1 MKLTTCLHQF
11 FSNYLPHIKGVSQHT
26 IRAYRDAFTL
36 FVPFAA
42 NRLKIKTGSL
52 MLDHLTPDMV
62 LAFLV
67 DLEQKRQN
75 APVTRNHRLA
85 AIKSLAKMIRFMHPE
100 KKDVAEKI
108 LAIPQKRYQRKLI
121 GFLYPDE
128 IFKVMQSV
136 DLNQK
141 EGFRDYCLLV
151 LLYDSGARAS
161 EIATLN
167 LDYFN
172 SEKNT
177 LAILGKGNRYRQI
190 TLMPETNILIKNYID
205 KYRKKP
211 KPAYRH
217 RLFINQRGKELT
229 RHGIYRLCKKYL
241 SAALPQKRLRNLNPV
256 HSFRHSCAVNML
268 TSGCSLSDIRIQLGH
283 EDLQATMVYLQ
294 LDLNHKRRVQNRLI
308 EFNQSVLI
316 DHPEIKKLLNTENMQ
331 DIMAWLD
338 SL

>member
-11 FSNYLPHIKGVSQHT
+11 FSTYLPHIKGVSRHT
-26 IRAYRDAFTL
+26 IKAYRDVFTL
-36 FVPFAA
+36 FIPFAV

-52 MLDHLTPDMV
+52 LLDHLTPYMV

-67 DLEQKRQN
+67 DLEHKRQN

-85 AIKSLAKMIRFMHPE
+85 AIKSLAKMIRFMHSE
-100 KKDVAEKI
+100 KRDVAEKI
-108 LAIPQKRYQRKLI
+108 LAIPQKRCQRKLI

-128 IFKVMQSV
+128 IFKVMQSI

-172 SEKNT
+172 SEKST
-177 LAILGKGNRYRQI
+177 LAILGKANRYRQVE
-190 TLMPETNILIKNYID
+190 LMLETSILIKNYID

-229 RHGIYRLCKKYL
+229 RHGIYRVCKKYL
-241 SAALPQKRLRNLNPV
+241 TVALPQKRLKNLNPI

-268 TSGCSLSDIRIQLGH
+268 TSGCSLSDIRNQLGH

-294 LDLNHKRRVQNRLI
+294 LDLTHRRKIQNKFI
-308 EFNQSVLI
+308 EFNGSVLI
-316 DHPEIKKLLNTENMQ
+316 DHPQIEELINTENKE

>member
-1 MKLTTCLHQF
+1 MH
-11 FSNYLPHIKGVSQHT
+11 S
-26 IRAYRDAFTL
+26 
-36 FVPFAA
+36 
-42 NRLKIKTGSL
+42 
-52 MLDHLTPDMV
+52 
-62 LAFLV
+62 
-67 DLEQKRQN
+67 EKR
-75 APVTRNHRLA
+75 
-85 AIKSLAKMIRFMHPE
+85 
-100 KKDVAEKI
+100 DVAEKI
-108 LAIPQKRYQRKLI
+108 LAIPQKRCQRKLI

-128 IFKVMQSV
+128 IFKVMQSI

-177 LAILGKGNRYRQI
+177 LAILGKANRYRQVE
-190 TLMPETNILIKNYID
+190 LMLETSILIKNYID

-229 RHGIYRLCKKYL
+229 RHGIYRVCKKYL
-241 SAALPQKRLRNLNPV
+241 TVALPQKRLKNLNPI

-268 TSGCSLSDIRIQLGH
+268 TSGCSLSDIKNQLGH

-294 LDLNHKRRVQNRLI
+294 LDLSHRRKVQNKFI
-308 EFNQSVLI
+308 EFNRSVLI
-316 DHPEIKKLLNTENMQ
+316 DHPQIEELINTENKE

>member
-1 MKLTTCLHQF
+1 MLIGMHF
-11 FSNYLPHIKGVSQHT
+11 
-26 IRAYRDAFTL
+26 AL
-36 FVPFAA
+36 FIPFAA
-42 NRLKIKTGSL
+42 NKLKIKTGSL
-52 MLDHLTPDMV
+52 MLDHLTPDLV

-67 DLEQKRQN
+67 DLEHKRQN

-100 KKDVAEKI
+100 KRDVVEKI

-121 GFLYPDE
+121 GFLYPNE

-136 DLNQK
+136 DLNSK

-151 LLYDSGARAS
+151 LLYDSGARAT

-172 SEKNT
+172 ADQRT
-177 LAILGKGNRYRQI
+177 LAILGKANRFRQI
-190 TLMPETNILIKNYID
+190 TLMPETSILIKNYID

-211 KPAYRH
+211 KPAYQH
-217 RLFINQRGKELT
+217 RLLINQRGKELT
-229 RHGIYRLCKKYL
+229 RHGIYRICKKYL
-241 SAALPQKRLRNLNPV
+241 TAALPPKRLKTLSPV
-256 HSFRHSCAVNML
+256 HSFRHSCAVSML
-268 TSGCSLSDIRIQLGH
+268 SSGFSLSDIRIQLGH

-294 LDLNHKRRVQNRLI
+294 LDLTHKRKIQKKFI
-308 EFNQSVLI
+308 EFSRSVLL
-316 DHPEIKKLLNTENMQ
+316 DHPEIKALFNAQNMD

>member
-11 FSNYLPHIKGVSQHT
+11 FSNYLPHIKGVSRHT
-26 IRAYRDAFTL
+26 IKAYRDAFTL
-36 FVPFAA
+36 FIPFAA
-42 NRLKIKTGSL
+42 NRLKIKTASL
-52 MLDHLTPDMV
+52 RLDHLTADMV
-62 LAFLV
+62 LAFLA
-67 DLEQKRQN
+67 DLEHKRHN

-100 KKDVAEKI
+100 NRELAEKI
-108 LAIPQKRYQRKLI
+108 LAIPQKRCQRKLI

-128 IFKVMQSV
+128 IFKVMQSI

-172 SEKNT
+172 SEKST

-190 TLMPETNILIKNYID
+190 TLMPETSILIKNYID

-217 RLFINQRGKELT
+217 RLFINQRAKELT
-229 RHGIYRLCKKYL
+229 RHGIYRVCKKYL
-241 SAALPQKRLRNLNPV
+241 NIALPQKRLRNLNPV

-268 TSGCSLSDIRIQLGH
+268 TSGCSLSEIRIQLGH

-294 LDLNHKRRVQNRLI
+294 LDLTHRKKIQNKFI
-308 EFNQSVLI
+308 EFSGSVLI
-316 DHPEIKKLLNTENMQ
+316 DHPEINKLINTQNKQ

>member
-11 FSNYLPHIKGVSQHT
+11 FSNYLPHIKGVSRHT
-26 IRAYRDAFTL
+26 IKAYRDAFTL
-36 FVPFAA
+36 FIPFAA
-42 NRLKIKTGSL
+42 NRLEIRTESL

-75 APVTRNHRLA
+75 TPVTRNHRLA
-85 AIKSLAKMIRFMHPE
+85 AIKSLAKMIRFMHLE
-100 KKDVAEKI
+100 KRDIVEKI
-108 LAIPQKRYQRKLI
+108 LALPQKRYQRKLI

-128 IFKVMQSV
+128 IYKVMQSV

-161 EIATLN
+161 EVATLN

-172 SEKNT
+172 PEERT
-177 LAILGKGNRYRQI
+177 LAILGKGNRFRQI
-190 TLMPETNILIKNYID
+190 TLMPETSILVKNYID
-205 KYRKKP
+205 KYRKEP
-211 KPAYRH
+211 KPAYQH
-217 RLFINQRGKELT
+217 RLFINQRGKEWT
-229 RHGIYRLCKKYL
+229 RHGIYRVCRKYL
-241 SAALPQKRLRNLNPV
+241 TVALPPKRIKTLSPV

-268 TSGCSLSDIRIQLGH
+268 TSGCSLSDIRNHLGH
-283 EDLQATMVYLQ
+283 EALQATMVYLQ
-294 LDLNHKRRVQNRLI
+294 LDLTHKRKIQKKFV
-308 EFNQSVLI
+308 EFNRAVLI
-316 DHPEIKKLLNTENMQ
+316 DHPEIEELINTKDKD

>member
-11 FSNYLPHIKGVSQHT
+11 FSNYLPHIKGVSRHT
-26 IRAYRDAFTL
+26 IKAYRDAFTL
-36 FVPFAA
+36 FIPFAA

-52 MLDHLTPDMV
+52 MLNHLTPDMV
-62 LAFLV
+62 LSFLV

-85 AIKSLAKMIRFMHPE
+85 AVKSLAKMIRFMHPE
-100 KKDVAEKI
+100 KKEVAEKI
-108 LAIPQKRYQRKLI
+108 LAIPQKRCQRKLI
-121 GFLYPDE
+121 GFLYPNE

-172 SEKNT
+172 SEKRT

-190 TLMPETNILIKNYID
+190 TLMPETSILIKNYID

-229 RHGIYRLCKKYL
+229 RHGIYRVCKKYL
-241 SAALPQKRLRNLNPV
+241 TVALPQKRLKNLRPV

-268 TSGCSLSDIRIQLGH
+268 TSGCSLSDIRYQLGH

-294 LDLNHKRRVQNRLI
+294 IDLTHRRKIQNKFI
-308 EFNQSVLI
+308 EFNRSVLI
-316 DHPEIKKLLNTENMQ
+316 DHPEIEELINTENKE

>member
-1 MKLTTCLHQF
+1 MVIV
-11 FSNYLPHIKGVSQHT
+11 SDRNGVSFYSYDAICT
-26 IRAYRDAFTL
+26 LLSLDLDEKRD
-36 FVPFAA
+36 V
-42 NRLKIKTGSL
+42 
-52 MLDHLTPDMV
+52 V
-62 LAFLV
+62 
-67 DLEQKRQN
+67 
-75 APVTRNHRLA
+75 
-85 AIKSLAKMIRFMHPE
+85 
-100 KKDVAEKI
+100 EKI

-136 DLNQK
+136 DLNTK

-151 LLYDSGARAS
+151 LLYDSGARAT

-172 SEKNT
+172 LDQKT
-177 LAILGKGNRYRQI
+177 LAILGKGNRFRQI
-190 TLMPETNILIKNYID
+190 TLMPETSILIKNYID

-229 RHGIYRLCKKYL
+229 RHGIYRICKKYL
-241 SAALPQKRLRNLNPV
+241 TAALPPKRLRTLSPV
-256 HSFRHSCAVNML
+256 HSFRHSCAVSML
-268 TSGCSLSDIRIQLGH
+268 SSGFSLSDIRIQLGH

-294 LDLNHKRRVQNRLI
+294 LDLTHRRKIQKKFI
-308 EFNQSVLI
+308 EFSRSVLL
-316 DHPEIKKLLNTENMQ
+316 DHPEIEALFNAQNKD

>member
-11 FSNYLPHIKGVSQHT
+11 FSNYLPHIKGVSRHT
-26 IRAYRDAFTL
+26 IKAYRDAFTL
-36 FVPFAA
+36 FIPFAA

-62 LAFLV
+62 LSFLV

-100 KKDVAEKI
+100 KGEVAEKI

-172 SEKNT
+172 SEKRT

-190 TLMPETNILIKNYID
+190 TLMPETSILIKNYID

-229 RHGIYRLCKKYL
+229 RHGIYRVCKKYL
-241 SAALPQKRLRNLNPV
+241 TVALPPKRLKTLSPV

-268 TSGCSLSDIRIQLGH
+268 TSGCSLSDIRNQLGH

-294 LDLNHKRRVQNRLI
+294 LDLTHRRKIQKKFI
-308 EFNQSVLI
+308 EFNRSVLI
-316 DHPEIKKLLNTENMQ
+316 DHPEIEELINTENKE

>member
-1 MKLTTCLHQF
+1 MKLKTCLHQF
-11 FSNYLPHIKGVSQHT
+11 FSNYLPYIKGVSRHT
-26 IRAYRDAFTL
+26 IKAYRDAFTL
-36 FVPFAA
+36 FIPFAA
-42 NRLKIKTGSL
+42 SRLKIKTDSL
-52 MLDHLTPDMV
+52 MLDHLTPDLV

-100 KKDVAEKI
+100 KRNVAEKI
-108 LAIPQKRYQRKLI
+108 LAIPQKRYQRKLV

-151 LLYDSGARAS
+151 LLYDSGARAT

-172 SEKNT
+172 PEQRI
-177 LAILGKGNRYRQI
+177 LAILGKGNCFRQI
-190 TLMPETNILIKNYID
+190 TLMPETTTLIKNYID
-205 KYRKKP
+205 KYRQQP

-229 RHGIYRLCKKYL
+229 RHGIYRICKKYL
-241 SAALPQKRLRNLNPV
+241 MIALPAKRLKTISPV

-268 TSGCSLSDIRIQLGH
+268 SSGCSLSDIGSLEIDGNHNMWDRRPCQLLGGSIIKFSIST
-283 EDLQATMVYLQ
+283 DAG
-294 LDLNHKRRVQNRLI
+294 LI
-308 EFNQSVLI
+308 
-316 DHPEIKKLLNTENMQ
+316 
-331 DIMAWLD
+331 A
-338 SL
+338 

>member
-11 FSNYLPHIKGVSQHT
+11 FGNYLPHIKGVSPHT
-26 IRAYRDAFTL
+26 IKAYRDAFTL
-36 FVPFAA
+36 FIPFAA
-42 NRLKIKTGSL
+42 NKLKIKSASL
-52 MLDHLTPDMV
+52 MLDHLTADLV
-62 LAFLV
+62 LAFLA
-67 DLEQKRQN
+67 DLENKRQN

-100 KKDVAEKI
+100 KRDVVEKI

-128 IFKVMQSV
+128 IFKIMQSV
-136 DLNQK
+136 NLNSK

-151 LLYDSGARAS
+151 LLYDSGARAT

-172 SEKNT
+172 SEKSS
-177 LAILGKGNRYRQI
+177 LAILGKGNRFRQI
-190 TLMPETNILIKNYID
+190 TLMPETSILIKNYID
-205 KYRKKP
+205 KFRKKP

-229 RHGIYRLCKKYL
+229 RHGIYRICKKYL
-241 SAALPQKRLRNLNPV
+241 SAALPPKRLRMLSPV
-256 HSFRHSCAVNML
+256 HSFRHSCAVSML
-268 TSGCSLSDIRIQLGH
+268 SSGFSLSDIRIQLGH

-294 LDLNHKRRVQNRLI
+294 LDLTHRRKVQKKFI
-308 EFNQSVLI
+308 EFNRSVLI
-316 DHPEIKKLLNTENMQ
+316 DHPEIEALFNAQKKD

>member
-11 FSNYLPHIKGVSQHT
+11 FSNYLPHIKGVSRHT
-26 IRAYRDAFTL
+26 IKAYRDAFTL
-36 FVPFAA
+36 FIPFAA
-42 NRLKIKTGSL
+42 SRLKIKTDSL

-67 DLEQKRQN
+67 DLEQNRHN
-75 APVTRNHRLA
+75 TPLTRNHRLA

-100 KKDVAEKI
+100 KKDLADKI

-128 IFKVMQSV
+128 IFNVMQAI

-151 LLYDSGARAS
+151 LLYDSGARAT
-161 EIATLN
+161 EMATLN

-172 SEKNT
+172 FEQRT
-177 LAILGKGNRYRQI
+177 LVILGKGNRFRQI
-190 TLMPETNILIKNYID
+190 TLMPETCILIKNYID

-211 KPAYRH
+211 KPVYQH

-229 RHGIYRLCKKYL
+229 RHGIYRICKKYL
-241 SAALPQKRLRNLNPV
+241 TLALPQKRLKTLSPV
-256 HSFRHSCAVNML
+256 HSFRHSCAVSML
-268 TSGCSLSDIRIQLGH
+268 GNCKCSQDHQRSDRQYDTNSMCDAIRNLF
-283 EDLQATMVYLQ
+283 A
-294 LDLNHKRRVQNRLI
+294 
-308 EFNQSVLI
+308 
-316 DHPEIKKLLNTENMQ
+316 
-331 DIMAWLD
+331 
-338 SL
+338 

>member
-11 FSNYLPHIKGVSQHT
+11 FGNYLPHIKGVSPHT
-26 IRAYRDAFTL
+26 IKAYRDAFTL
-36 FVPFAA
+36 FIPFAA
-42 NRLKIKTGSL
+42 NKLKIKSASL
-52 MLDHLTPDMV
+52 TLDHLTADMV
-62 LAFLV
+62 LAFLA
-67 DLEQKRQN
+67 DLENKRQN

-100 KKDVAEKI
+100 KRDVVEKI
-108 LAIPQKRYQRKLI
+108 LAIPQKRSQRKLI
-121 GFLYPDE
+121 GYLYPDE

-136 DLNQK
+136 DLNSK

-151 LLYDSGARAS
+151 LLYDSGARAT

-177 LAILGKGNRYRQI
+177 LAILGKGNRFRQI
-190 TLMPETNILIKNYID
+190 TLMPETSILIKNYID
-205 KYRKKP
+205 KYRIKP

-217 RLFINQRGKELT
+217 RLFINQRGQELT
-229 RHGIYRLCKKYL
+229 RHGIYRICKKYL
-241 SAALPQKRLRNLNPV
+241 TAALPPKRLRTLSPV
-256 HSFRHSCAVNML
+256 HSFRHSCAVSML
-268 TSGCSLSDIRIQLGH
+268 SSGFSLSDIRIQLGH

-294 LDLNHKRRVQNRLI
+294 LDLTHRRKVQKKFI
-308 EFNQSVLI
+308 EFNRAVLL
-316 DHPEIKKLLNTENMQ
+316 DHPKIKALFNAQNKD

>member
-1 MKLTTCLHQF
+1 
-11 FSNYLPHIKGVSQHT
+11 
-26 IRAYRDAFTL
+26 
-36 FVPFAA
+36 
-42 NRLKIKTGSL
+42 

-100 KKDVAEKI
+100 KKDVVEKI

-136 DLNQK
+136 DLYPK

-151 LLYDSGARAS
+151 LLYDSGARAT
-161 EIATLN
+161 EITTLN

-172 SEKNT
+172 PEQRT
-177 LAILGKGNRYRQI
+177 LVMLGKGNRFRQI
-190 TLMPETNILIKNYID
+190 TLMPETSILVKNYID
-205 KYRKKP
+205 KYRKEP

-229 RHGIYRLCKKYL
+229 RHGIYRVCKKYL
-241 SAALPQKRLRNLNPV
+241 TAALPPKRLKTLSPV

-268 TSGCSLSDIRIQLGH
+268 TSGSSLSDIRIQLGH
-283 EDLQATMVYLQ
+283 EDLKATMVYLQ
-294 LDLNHKRRVQNRLI
+294 LDLTHRRKVQKKFI
-308 EFNQSVLI
+308 KFNQSVLI
-316 DHPEIKKLLNTENMQ
+316 DHPEIKALFDTQNKDE
-331 DIMAWLD
+331 IMAWLD

>member
-11 FSNYLPHIKGVSQHT
+11 FGNYLPHIKGVSPHT
-26 IRAYRDAFTL
+26 IKAYRDAFAL
-36 FVPFAA
+36 FIPFAV
-42 NRLKIKTGSL
+42 NKLKIKTGSL

-62 LAFLV
+62 LGFLA
-67 DLEQKRQN
+67 DLENKRQN
-75 APVTRNHRLA
+75 ASVTRNHRLA

-100 KKDVAEKI
+100 KRDVVEKI

-136 DLNQK
+136 DLNSK

-151 LLYDSGARAS
+151 LLYDSGARAT

-172 SEKNT
+172 SEKST
-177 LAILGKGNRYRQI
+177 LAILGKGNRFRQI
-190 TLMPETNILIKNYID
+190 TLMPETIILIKNYID
-205 KYRKKP
+205 KYRIKP

-217 RLFINQRGKELT
+217 RLFINQRGQELT
-229 RHGIYRLCKKYL
+229 RHGIYRICKKYL
-241 SAALPQKRLRNLNPV
+241 SAALPPKRLRTLSPV
-256 HSFRHSCAVNML
+256 HSFRHSCAVSML
-268 TSGCSLSDIRIQLGH
+268 SSGFSLSDIRIQLGH

-294 LDLNHKRRVQNRLI
+294 LDLTHRRKIQKKFI
-308 EFNQSVLI
+308 EFSRSVLI
-316 DHPEIKKLLNTENMQ
+316 EHPEIEALFNAQNKD